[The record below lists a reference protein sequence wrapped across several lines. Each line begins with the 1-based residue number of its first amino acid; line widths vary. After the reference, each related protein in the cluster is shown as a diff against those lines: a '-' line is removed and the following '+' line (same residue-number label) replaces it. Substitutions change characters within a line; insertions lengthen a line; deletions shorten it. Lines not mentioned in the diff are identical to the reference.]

1 MKVQSYQ
8 VPAMRLEGSRQG
20 IDYAEN
26 TLANLKSTTVGRNLL
41 SEITRHSQNG
51 REVKIF
57 VSEHARSS
65 TFPILTHDQMN
76 KLNLHSDQP
85 HEVLINAARPLALKK
100 GRFVKG
106 EGTRATVYWNPHENP
121 STTPLMHH
129 VAQTSALTLVGSDSG
144 RTRVV
149 GLVEANLVHE
159 LIHAMRI
166 VKGTYTDDT
175 SSEGRANEERRA
187 LGVNE
192 YANEGISENAFRRE
206 MELPL
211 RAWFN

>member
-1 MKVQSYQ
+1 MKVQSSF
-8 VPAMRLEGSRQG
+8 VPSIRLEGSNAG
-20 IDYAEN
+20 ISYADLTISN
-26 TLANLKSTTVGRNLL
+26 MMSTTVGLNLL
-41 SEITRHSQNG
+41 KEITRHSNNG

-57 VSEHARSS
+57 VSENSRSS
-65 TFPILTHDQMN
+65 TVPMLTPDQMN
-76 KLNLHSDQP
+76 KLHLYSDQP
-85 HEVLINAARPLALKK
+85 HEVLSNAARPLALKK
-100 GRFVKG
+100 GRFLKG

-121 STTPLMHH
+121 STVPLMHH

-166 VKGTYTDDT
+166 LKGTYTDDN
-175 SSEGRANEERRA
+175 SPEGRANEERRA

-192 YANEGISENAFRRE
+192 FANEGISENAFRRE

>member
-1 MKVQSYQ
+1 M
-8 VPAMRLEGSRQG
+8 
-20 IDYAEN
+20 
-26 TLANLKSTTVGRNLL
+26 
-41 SEITRHSQNG
+41 
-51 REVKIF
+51 
-57 VSEHARSS
+57 
-65 TFPILTHDQMN
+65 LTHDQMN

-100 GRFVKG
+100 GRFMKG

-121 STTPLMHH
+121 STVPLMHH
-129 VAQTSALTLVGSDSG
+129 VTQTSALTLVGSDSG

-166 VKGTYTDDT
+166 LKGTYTDDT
-175 SSEGRANEERRA
+175 SPEGRANEERRA

-192 YANEGISENAFRRE
+192 FANEGISENAFRRE